1 MNYHKKLQTLGF
13 KKTDPL
19 VVCNYDIYLEMI
31 DGLKIVPL
39 SEFIKEKEPI
49 KKDYRI
55 KIDEFNMADNKDQL
69 HKLQTYCWKITDEF
83 TIYISI
89 FKENYCC
96 FGYDSGIEEHS
107 SSFWNKSMVN
117 EKVFIINKGTL
128 NSQFWK
134 IHLIATMLDYSLHYD
149 IL

>member
-1 MNYHKKLQTLGF
+1 M
-13 KKTDPL
+13 
-19 VVCNYDIYLEMI
+19 V
-31 DGLKIVPL
+31 
-39 SEFIKEKEPI
+39 
-49 KKDYRI
+49 
-55 KIDEFNMADNKDQL
+55 DNKDQL

-89 FKENYCC
+89 LKENYCC

-107 SSFWNKSMVN
+107 SSFWNKLMVN

-134 IHLIATMLDYSLHYD
+134 QILDGLDVKYKRD
-149 IL
+149 IILKQIIS